1 MSSLPSITNRARLL
15 ALIAC
20 LLITFCMGTVHAF
33 STLIQ
38 NIELQANVGRMA
50 SSLVYSVAL
59 INVTLAV
66 FFGHILYRKFSPN
79 LLISIIALL
88 PIIGLLFS
96 NSQSW
101 IGWMIGYGFLFGL
114 SSGLGYGL
122 SLFIMTS
129 ITSKEKLGFTL
140 GLVTASYAF
149 GAVVFSIIYPFL
161 FDYFG
166 FENGYVIGLI
176 SLSSM
181 VIIGLIIFKLSN
193 VKIDINLND
202 MNQTKSRSPRII
214 KLWFGYFLGVFAGLM
229 AIGHAVPLI
238 ISFGGSSLN
247 AVTAITLMTL
257 GSAIAGIYAGWL
269 VDRFGCKRPLII
281 ILIINCFAL
290 IGLSILTS
298 LNLLII
304 LLVIIASLYGAVI
317 AIYPTLVNHFVGE
330 ELSARVYGR
339 VFTAWGAAGLISPSL
354 TGWMF
359 EKNNSYD
366 NSILFT
372 LSISSLAVIIIWKIK
387 YSIKY

>member
-202 MNQTKSRSPRII
+202 MNQTNSRSPRII